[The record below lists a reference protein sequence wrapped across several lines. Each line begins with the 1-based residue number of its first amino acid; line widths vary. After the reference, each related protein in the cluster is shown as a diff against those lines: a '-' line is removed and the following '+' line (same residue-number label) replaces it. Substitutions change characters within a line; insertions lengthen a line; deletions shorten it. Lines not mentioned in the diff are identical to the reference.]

1 MKRTFALILTFVMLL
16 SFSACGKDFKAE
28 FEAVKKDFENLI
40 LGDFEAEYND
50 IAAEFDYA
58 AEEKE
63 KEQMQQLILDLQN
76 LCERVKAENGQKIS
90 AITSEMENAASSL
103 FGTYKK
109 DLEEALGKAAKK
121 AEGGKYAEAFEIL
134 ESFMALAP
142 AYFESGERLNL
153 SVSQVDC
160 SAYPRVKLYL
170 TAANQSGQTPKNLD
184 MMGFTVIENGDGMRR
199 EIASVMQLDM
209 QEGISINMVA
219 DASGSMDGS
228 PIRDA
233 KDTME
238 KFLSQVQYSSGDT
251 VSLVVFSNEIES
263 QTEFTSDYSRIQN
276 AVRAITSGGGT
287 ALYDT
292 LYTSVQYTARQSGAR
307 CVIAFTDGN
316 DEHSRY
322 ADESDVIRIANDY
335 KIPIFIIGI
344 GSTADNYEIRSIAES
359 TGGFYRNINS
369 ISDLSEIYN
378 MIYRQ
383 QKEMYVLEY
392 TAEVDKKYVEHTPQ
406 VTYKS
411 KEYEGSTPAYSFVP
425 SKINPAATDGELEK
439 AIGNYLES
447 YVRAMNSSDPSH
459 MLPYVIPNCPLYN
472 TQKNYV
478 NNDYYEELLSFYI
491 CSEVQYE
498 SDNSLVVSVHEVYN
512 VKMADE
518 PMYHHEQ
525 VATYRMKKDTDGLR
539 KMYEF
544 VGSVQNQL

>member
-1 MKRTFALILTFVMLL
+1 MKKILALILSLFMVL
-16 SFSACGKDFKAE
+16 SFCACGKDYKGE
-28 FEAVKKDFENLI
+28 FETIKESFADFF
-40 LGDFEAEYND
+40 LGDFEEEYND
-50 IAAEFDYA
+50 ILAEFEYA
-58 AEEKE
+58 TEEKDKDLME
-63 KEQMQQLILDLQN
+63 ELILN
-76 LCERVKAENGQKIS
+76 LTELSEKVKAENGETIS
-90 AITSEMENAASSL
+90 EILKEMKGALPSLSGEFKKEAEKAIKSAE
-103 FGTYKK
+103 
-109 DLEEALGKAAKK
+109 KK
-121 AEGGKYAEAFEIL
+121 AESGKYAEVFESL
-134 ESFMALAP
+134 KDFMALSP
-142 AYFESGERLNL
+142 THFQSDESLNI

-160 SAYPRVKLYL
+160 SAYPDVKLYL
-170 TAANQSGQTPKNLD
+170 TVTDQNGKTPKNLD
-184 MMGFTVIENGDGMRR
+184 MRGFTVIENGDGMRR

-209 QEGISINMVA
+209 QQGISINMVA
-219 DASGSMDGS
+219 DASGSMDGE

-238 KFLSQVQYSSGDT
+238 KFLSQVQYNSGDT
-251 VSLVVFSNEIES
+251 VSIVVFSNEIET
-263 QTEFTSDYSRIQN
+263 QTEFTSDYSKIQN
-276 AVRAITSGGGT
+276 VVRNISSGGGT

-307 CVIAFTDGN
+307 CVIAFTDG
-316 DEHSRY
+316 DDQHSRY
-322 ADESDVIRIANDY
+322 ADEEDVIRIAQDY

-344 GSTADNYEIRSIAES
+344 GSSANNYEIRSIAES

-369 ISDLSEIYN
+369 ISDLNEIYN

-383 QKEMYVLEY
+383 QKEMYVLQY
-392 TAEVDKKYVEHTPQ
+392 VADADGKYSEHVPQ

-411 KEYEGSTPAYSFVP
+411 AQYEGNAPSYSFVP
-425 SKINPAATDGELEK
+425 SKINPAAADGELEK

-447 YVRAMNSSDPSH
+447 YVKAMNTSDPSH

-498 SDNSLVVSVHEVYN
+498 GNNSCVVSVHEVYN
-512 VKMADE
+512 VKMADS

-525 VATYRMKKDTDGLR
+525 VATYRMKKDTDGIW

-544 VGSVQNQL
+544 VGSVKNHL

>member
-1 MKRTFALILTFVMLL
+1 MKKFLAVLLVFAMIL
-16 SFSACGKDFKAE
+16 SFSACGKDYKAE
-28 FEAVKKDFENLI
+28 FEQIRKSFDSFI
-40 LGDFEAEYND
+40 LGEFEAEYND
-50 IAAEFDYA
+50 ILYEFAEAAD
-58 AEEKE
+58 EKDKDDM
-63 KEQMQQLILDLQN
+63 KELILDLQN
-76 LCERVKAENGQKIS
+76 LCERVKSANEQTISDIS
-90 AITSEMENAASSL
+90 AEISKEAAALSGE
-103 FGTYKK
+103 FKK
-109 DLEEALGKAAKK
+109 EAEKAISDAAKK
-121 AEGGKYAEAFEIL
+121 AEGGKYAEAFEIFKP
-134 ESFMALAP
+134 FMALAP
-142 AYFESGERLNL
+142 MYFESGESINL

-160 SAYPRVKLYL
+160 SAYPKVKLYL
-170 TAANQSGQTPKNLD
+170 TATDQSGKTPKNLD
-184 MMGFTVIENGDGMRR
+184 VRGFTVIENGDGMRR

-209 QEGISINMVA
+209 KQGISINMVA
-219 DASGSMDGS
+219 DASGSMDGA

-233 KDTME
+233 KNTMDS
-238 KFLSQVQYSSGDT
+238 FLSQVQYDYGDT
-251 VSLVVFSNEIES
+251 VSLVVFSNEIET
-263 QTEFTSDYSRIQN
+263 QTEFISDYSRLQN
-276 AVRAITSGGGT
+276 AVRAISSGGGT

-307 CVIAFTDGN
+307 CIIAFTDGN

-322 ADESDVIRIANDY
+322 ADQSDVIRIANDY

-344 GSTADNYEIRSIAES
+344 GSSANNAQIRSIAEN

-392 TAEVDKKYVEHTPQ
+392 TADEGKKYSEHIPS

-411 KEYEGSTPAYSFVP
+411 AEYEGSAQAYSFVP
-425 SKINPAATDGELEK
+425 SKINPASMEGELEK

-447 YVRAMNSSDPSH
+447 YVKAMNTSDPSH

-498 SDNSLVVSVHEVYN
+498 GESSCVLSVHEVYN

-525 VATYRMKKDTDGLR
+525 VASYRMKKDTDGIW

-544 VGSVQNQL
+544 VGSVKNHL